1 MCDQDRKTCKL
12 LVVDDRADNR
22 IVLQSVI
29 EEFLPECEVVAV
41 SSAAQGIETLR
52 TTEVEAALI
61 DLQMQDIDGIEMCR
75 RLKKDPVTAH
85 IPMALITSHSVGHS
99 TRAKGLEA
107 GADDFINRPINNLE
121 LIARI
126 RVLLRVKRSEDA
138 LRQVNAELE
147 RRVAAKTK
155 DLQTSVERL
164 ETLSRKVLMAQE
176 EERARVSR
184 ELHDELGQILAAAR
198 YELSYLQKTQEDF
211 TQAPRLDFTN
221 AFNMIERA
229 AGELRRI
236 CQGLRP
242 PLIDTLGLEPSIET
256 LMNEFAERTD
266 IKIKTDIQL
275 DEIDEKISSDIAL
288 CTYRILQES
297 LNNIGRHSKA
307 SRVSVSVYVEAGTLH
322 LCVRDNGNGF
332 ELSGIDSSKGCGIS
346 GMQERAWLVNGEL
359 TINTTPLGGTR
370 VWLSVP
376 LETSFGKSDRRTV
389 SG

>member
-1 MCDQDRKTCKL
+1 MREQDRETYNL
-12 LVVDDRADNR
+12 LVVDDSPDNR

-29 EEFLPECEVVAV
+29 EEFLPDCNVVAV

-52 TTEVEAALI
+52 TTTMEAALI

-75 RLKKDPVTAH
+75 RLKEDPATAR
-85 IPMALITSHSVGHS
+85 IPVALITSHSVGHD
-99 TRAKGLEA
+99 TRARGLEV
-107 GADDFINRPINNLE
+107 GADDFISRPINNLE

-147 RRVAAKTK
+147 RRVAERTK
-155 DLQTSVERL
+155 DLQTSVGRL

-198 YELSYLQKTQEDF
+198 YELSYLQKTQEGSLESSG
-211 TQAPRLDFTN
+211 LDFTN
-221 AFNMIERA
+221 AVNMIERA
-229 AGELRRI
+229 AGELRRV

-266 IKIKTDIQL
+266 IKIRTDIQL
-275 DEIDEKISSDIAL
+275 DEIEEKISSDIAL

-297 LNNIGRHSKA
+297 LNNIVRHSNA
-307 SRVSVSVYVEAGTLH
+307 SRVFVSVYVEAGDLH
-322 LCVRDNGNGF
+322 LRIRDNGKGF
-332 ELSGIDSSKGCGIS
+332 DPTKIDSTKGCGIS
-346 GMQERAWLVNGEL
+346 GMRERAWLVNGEI
-359 TINTTPLGGTR
+359 TIDSTPLGGTR
-370 VWLSVP
+370 VTLRVP
-376 LETSFGKSDRRTV
+376 IKTSFEKSDRV
-389 SG
+389 